1 MLTPTGK
8 ATKKKSMWRLF
19 LLKLTA
25 GTNPSR
31 HVSKIERF
39 YSCGEQIYKFI
50 GTKEL
55 VYLKKSSIPT
65 GLALETT
72 TAAVSLFWGNNVT
85 VVTSYENALGSMS
98 FKDIKLLSIGLLV
111 VKRKVYLPNV
121 GML

>member
-55 VYLKKSSIPT
+55 VYIKKGSIPT

-85 VVTSYENALGSMS
+85 VVTSYENVLGSMS

-111 VKRKVYLPNV
+111 V
-121 GML
+121 

>member
-1 MLTPTGK
+1 M
-8 ATKKKSMWRLF
+8 
-19 LLKLTA
+19 
-25 GTNPSR
+25 
-31 HVSKIERF
+31 
-39 YSCGEQIYKFI
+39 
-50 GTKEL
+50 
-55 VYLKKSSIPT
+55 
-65 GLALETT
+65 ETT

>member
-39 YSCGEQIYKFI
+39 YSCGEQIYKFT
-50 GTKEL
+50 GTEEVVYIRKEFN
-55 VYLKKSSIPT
+55 SHRT
-65 GLALETT
+65 G
-72 TAAVSLFWGNNVT
+72 FGNHHGGRFII
-85 VVTSYENALGSMS
+85 LGQQRGGR
-98 FKDIKLLSIGLLV
+98 DVI
-111 VKRKVYLPNV
+111 
-121 GML
+121 

>member
-1 MLTPTGK
+1 
-8 ATKKKSMWRLF
+8 MWRLF

-55 VYLKKSSIPT
+55 VYIKKSSIPT

-72 TAAVSLFWGNNVT
+72 TAAVSLFWCNNVT
-85 VVTSYENALGSMS
+85 VVTSYENVLGSMS

-111 VKRKVYLPNV
+111 V
-121 GML
+121 